1 MKSIMKVS
9 RPRNAAALFIALL
22 VLLNLALAACGK
34 RSAQQNPAASTQ
46 PQRIVSLSPNVTE
59 ILYGVGAWPQVV
71 AVSQYCT
78 YPEDVKNKP
87 RVDGWRDTNLEQVMA
102 LKPDLVIGVDTQ
114 APFVQDKLNALG
126 LRTLFVTAQN
136 LADVLTSIGE
146 IGRAVAHEQ
155 QGVELAQQTQR
166 EIDAVRASVANRGR
180 PRVLFIVD
188 RVPGT
193 LRDLYTATRGS
204 FLDDLVSIAGG
215 ESIAPPSEHGY
226 GKITKEAV
234 LALNPEVIIDIV
246 HHSEGS
252 LSEDPVAVWRQL
264 SEVRAVRE
272 GRIYSL
278 NDPMLVHPSQ
288 FVGRTA
294 KILAQS
300 IHPEAFPNEQR

>member
-1 MKSIMKVS
+1 MLKTSKHQN
-9 RPRNAAALFIALL
+9 RRLLFVALL
-22 VLLNLALAACGK
+22 VLWNLALAACGT
-34 RSAQQNPAASTQ
+34 RSPQPNPAATTR

-126 LRTLFVTAQN
+126 MHTLFVTAQN
-136 LADVLTSIGE
+136 LADVIASIKE
-146 IGRAVAHEQ
+146 IGRAVGHEQ

-166 EIDAVRASVANRGR
+166 EIDAVRSSVANRSR

-204 FLDDLVSIAGG
+204 FLDDLVGIAGG

-234 LALNPEVIIDIV
+234 LALDPEVIIDIV
-246 HHSEGS
+246 HHSEGK
-252 LSEDPVAVWRQL
+252 LSEDPVAVWHQL

-278 NDPMLVHPSQ
+278 SDPMVVHPSQ

-300 IHPEAFPNEQR
+300 IHPEAFPNEPR

>member
-1 MKSIMKVS
+1 MRPKLKVPKQKN
-9 RPRNAAALFIALL
+9 RAPLFIAALL
-22 VLLNLALAACGK
+22 LLNLALASCGRMSSQK
-34 RSAQQNPAASTQ
+34 GQAATTP

-126 LRTLFVTAQN
+126 MHTLFVTAQN
-136 LADVLTSIGE
+136 LADVLASIKE
-146 IGRAVAHEQ
+146 IGRAVGHEQ
-155 QGVELAQQTQR
+155 QGLELAQRTQG
-166 EIDAVRASVANRGR
+166 EIDAIRASVANRGR

-193 LRDLYTATRGS
+193 LRDLYTATHGS

-215 ESIAPPSEHGY
+215 ESI
-226 GKITKEAV
+226 V
-234 LALNPEVIIDIV
+234 LP
-246 HHSEGS
+246 
-252 LSEDPVAVWRQL
+252 
-264 SEVRAVRE
+264 
-272 GRIYSL
+272 
-278 NDPMLVHPSQ
+278 
-288 FVGRTA
+288 
-294 KILAQS
+294 
-300 IHPEAFPNEQR
+300 